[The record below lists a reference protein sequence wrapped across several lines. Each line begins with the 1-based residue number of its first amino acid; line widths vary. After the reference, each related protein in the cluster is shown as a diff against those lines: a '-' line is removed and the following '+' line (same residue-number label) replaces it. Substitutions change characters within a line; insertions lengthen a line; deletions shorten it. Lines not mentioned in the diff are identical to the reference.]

1 MTLSVLADDIPENDE
16 TFTIQLTNPGGGA
29 VISDTNNQAQ
39 LVVTSNDSPIRFS
52 TSSFE
57 VSESDGTALLTV
69 SRGTLQGGT
78 KVGPLTQV
86 TTVQYS
92 TANGTATAGQDYSE
106 ISGTITFP
114 SNSTSQTI
122 SIPIINDNSP
132 EGDETFTV
140 TLTSV
145 SSDAVLQSPTVA
157 TVIISI
163 NDNAGGIIKFQSTA
177 TQTISED
184 TQTSAIYVVQRT
196 GGSLGNI
203 TVSYSIKDSSNQLA
217 STDFTPASGTVT
229 ILDGETQTNLI
240 LTAFN
245 DALPEEAEVFTVS
258 IDSVM
263 SGAGELDNQ
272 TLRVAMLQ
280 VADSDDVYG
289 VIEVAGG
296 SVEVISV
303 RGQTIS

>member
-1 MTLSVLADDIPENDE
+1 MSVLADDIPENDE

-39 LVVTSNDSPIRFS
+39 LVITSNDSPIRFS

-57 VSESDGTALLTV
+57 VSESVGTAFLTV

-78 KVGPLTQV
+78 EVGPLSQV

-92 TANGTATAGQDYSE
+92 TTAGTATAGQDYQES
-106 ISGTITFP
+106 SGTITFP

-122 SIPIINDNSP
+122 SIPIINDDSP

-184 TQTSAIYVVQRT
+184 AQTSAIYVVQRT

-203 TVSYSIKDSSNQLA
+203 TVTYSIKDSSNQLA
-217 STDFTPASGTVT
+217 SGDFSPASGTVT
-229 ILDGETQTNLI
+229 ILDGETQANLI

-258 IDSVM
+258 IDSVVG
-263 SGAGELDNQ
+263 GAGELDNQ

-303 RGQTIS
+303 RQQTISQK

>member
-1 MTLSVLADDIPENDE
+1 M
-16 TFTIQLTNPGGGA
+16 
-29 VISDTNNQAQ
+29 
-39 LVVTSNDSPIRFS
+39 
-52 TSSFE
+52 
-57 VSESDGTALLTV
+57 
-69 SRGTLQGGT
+69 
-78 KVGPLTQV
+78 
-86 TTVQYS
+86 TTVQYFT
-92 TANGTATAGQDYSE
+92 TAGTATAGQDYSQQ
-106 ISGTITFP
+106 SGTITFP
-114 SNSTSQTI
+114 SNSISQNI

-184 TQTSAIYVVQRT
+184 AQTSAIYVVQRT
-196 GGSLGNI
+196 GGSLGDI
-203 TVSYSIKDSSNQLA
+203 TVTYSIKDSSNQLA
-217 STDFTPASGTVT
+217 SADFTPASGTVT

-240 LTAFN
+240 FTAFN

-258 IDSVM
+258 IDSVVG
-263 SGAGELDNQ
+263 GAGELDNQ

-303 RGQTIS
+303 RQQTIRNKYLFLFITGTKTI

>member
-1 MTLSVLADDIPENDE
+1 M
-16 TFTIQLTNPGGGA
+16 
-29 VISDTNNQAQ
+29 
-39 LVVTSNDSPIRFS
+39 
-52 TSSFE
+52 
-57 VSESDGTALLTV
+57 
-69 SRGTLQGGT
+69 
-78 KVGPLTQV
+78 

-92 TANGTATAGQDYSE
+92 TADGTATAGQDYSE

-140 TLTSV
+140 TLTGV
-145 SSDAVLQSPTVA
+145 SSDAVLQPPTVA
-157 TVIISI
+157 TVVISI